1 MTLNQEMNCVAL
13 MDHPEYYKRMEKRQA
28 TRYRKMIKEAVGKD
42 LMPILRGGLE
52 LSLDRLQSELDAWM
66 KPIMNQ
72 PELSPDELQTEIEAW
87 EEWEEANDD
96 YIESHAKGN

>member
-1 MTLNQEMNCVAL
+1 MTLNQEMTCVAL
-13 MDHPEYYKRMEKRQA
+13 MDHPEYYKRMENRQA

-87 EEWEEANDD
+87 EEWEEANND
-96 YIESHAKGN
+96 